1 MPAAGLGVAGR
12 ILVCISCNYRGWC
25 RGCGGPR
32 GGGYGATGYRKA
44 RENPLACPHMAR
56 NSHRRYAMTNPL
68 YYFMLSPTNP
78 NRRYGSLRSYDS
90 AMALHALQPALR
102 KPWLCPGCGVRLVAS
117 YGEVRQHVEGCEAV
131 RGVEAQ
137 AVETLGY
144 AQAATGGP
152 GGGRAGRGGAAAAGA
167 AGGGGE
173 GGGQGDGGQGED
185 HGPLAVSEGTQRQEK
200 QQKGE
205 QKGGATEARGGG
217 RVGEGEQGGGGGRVS
232 GGEQGGGGGE
242 GVALGM
248 GAMVR
253 LEEYLGSEVR
263 WGRRRAAVQGAE
275 AVVAAGGGRGAG
287 RERWEGERGGGG
299 GAGQGQGGMP
309 SVEDAAAAFLR
320 MAEKGKGPGGTG
332 EARAGEGASGG
343 QAGGPGAGSAGA
355 GAGAPYTCPVCG
367 LTAHLT
373 PPQILLHKRSH
384 AA

>member
-1 MPAAGLGVAGR
+1 MSNRL
-12 ILVCISCNYRGWC
+12 CC
-25 RGCGGPR
+25 
-32 GGGYGATGYRKA
+32 
-44 RENPLACPHMAR
+44 LAL
-56 NSHRRYAMTNPL
+56 T
-68 YYFMLSPTNP
+68 PTDP

-144 AQAATGGP
+144 AQAATGAP
-152 GGGRAGRGGAAAAGA
+152 GGGRAGKGGAAEAGA
-167 AGGGGE
+167 AASGAATGGGE
-173 GGGQGDGGQGED
+173 GVGAQGED
-185 HGPLAVSEGTQRQEK
+185 HGPLAGFNGTQRQER
-200 QQKGE
+200 QQKE
-205 QKGGATEARGGG
+205 QNGDAIAEVGGG
-217 RVGEGEQGGGGGRVS
+217 RVGEGEQGGGGG
-232 GGEQGGGGGE
+232 EGE
-242 GVALGM
+242 GVVLGT

-263 WGRRRAAVQGAE
+263 WGRRRVAAQGAE
-275 AVVAAGGGRGAG
+275 AVVAAGGGRGVG
-287 RERWEGERGGGG
+287 RERWRGERGGGQ
-299 GAGQGQGGMP
+299 GQGQGQEQGGMP

-320 MAEKGKGPGGTG
+320 MAEKGEGPGGRG
-332 EARAGEGASGG
+332 EGRAAEGASGG
-343 QAGGPGAGSAGA
+343 HAGGLGPGGA
-355 GAGAPYTCPVCG
+355 GAGAPYMCPVCG